1 MSELS
6 PSVPAMETGGVED
19 DVNAAAVDYVV
30 EDFDVFYRREYRSVV
45 KVALALS
52 GSRWVAEELAQEA
65 FVRVYR
71 NWASV
76 SAHDRPGA
84 YLRRVAVNLALSRGR
99 RVAVEAKALV
109 RFVAGARTEIGAV
122 DGLDAEFWRAVRAL
136 PRRQAQV
143 IALHYADGLEPTAI
157 AAVLGCDPATARVHL
172 HRARKEVARR
182 LGLTGGDEP

>member
-1 MSELS
+1 VE
-6 PSVPAMETGGVED
+6 PGSVKHDRATAD
-19 DVNAAAVDYVV
+19 ADYVG
-30 EDFDVFYRREYRSVV
+30 EDFEVFYRREYRSVV

-71 NWASV
+71 NWASIRV
-76 SAHDRPGA
+76 HDRPSA

-99 RVAVEAKALV
+99 RITAEAKALV
-109 RFVAGARTEIGAV
+109 RFIGGARTEIGAV
-122 DGLDAEFWRAVRAL
+122 DGLDAEFWQAVRAL

-143 IALHYADGLEPTAI
+143 IALHYVDGLEPTAI
-157 AAVLGCDPATARVHL
+157 AAVLGCDAATARVHL